1 MKRTPIYDEDLG
13 RDHDDP
19 GDDENLPASRR
30 RHQWWTFVAGA
41 AVGLLLAAVPTVA
54 QSPGPSPEE
63 VARQNAVIVATLVR
77 TSLVALHQANVTGN
91 YSVLRDLAAPGFR
104 DRLTAADLAG
114 IFASLRSANIDLG
127 AVVVLEPVLAEA
139 PAVDDIGMLRI
150 MGTFETRPLPVRFE
164 LMFDHADGA
173 WRLFGIAVNPV
184 RPTADA
190 APAAAVDE
198 AAQVA
203 NAPALLVP
211 PMPKP
216 RPPTGQ

>member
-1 MKRTPIYDEDLG
+1 MKRGPIHDEDRS
-13 RDHDDP
+13 RDDDPP
-19 GDDENLPASRR
+19 GDDENLPAPRR
-30 RHQWWTFVAGA
+30 TRWWTFVAGA

-63 VARQNAVIVATLVR
+63 IARQNAVIVATLVR

-114 IFASLRSANIDLG
+114 IFASLRAANIDLG

-139 PAVDDIGMLRI
+139 PAVDDNGMLRI
-150 MGTFETRPLPVRFE
+150 MGTFETRPAPVRFE
-164 LMFDHADGA
+164 LMYDHVDGA

-190 APAAAVDE
+190 SQVIPDQPAQPASAPS
-198 AAQVA
+198 
-203 NAPALLVP
+203 LLVP
-211 PMPKP
+211 PIPKP
-216 RPPTGQ
+216 RPTPEP